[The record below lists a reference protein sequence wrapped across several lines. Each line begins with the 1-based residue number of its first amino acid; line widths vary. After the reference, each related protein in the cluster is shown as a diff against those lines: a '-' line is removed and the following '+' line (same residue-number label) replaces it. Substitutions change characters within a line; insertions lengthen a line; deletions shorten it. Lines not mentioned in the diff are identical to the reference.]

1 MAHIPRRARKR
12 QVGEVAAN
20 PCEQLAVPGVRGL
33 RPYVPGQD
41 PDLVARRHGVARVI
55 KLASNENPLGPGE
68 LARQALCCLP
78 DLGRYPDGNASLL
91 RAALAERLGVQPR
104 QLVFG
109 NGSNDVLELA
119 VRAFAGPGRRVLFPQ
134 YSFAVFA
141 LAAKL
146 VGADH
151 DVVAPMENHAPD
163 VDGLLRA
170 VRPDTSMLM
179 LANPN
184 NPTGGWLD
192 RDQVE
197 LLLRQAPEHVVVVL
211 DEAYAEYM
219 GGEEGYESAA
229 RWCDRFPNLVVSRTF
244 SKIHGLAGLRVGY
257 GVSSAPLADLMNRVR
272 QPFNNNAV
280 ALLAAQAALA
290 DFGHIEKSL
299 RVTAT
304 GRRQWLQAAEE
315 LGLPAGPAPASF
327 VCLKLPVPGSSLA
340 AELEL
345 SGILLRPLDN
355 YGMPEH
361 VRVSFGLEHEN
372 RQAIGALRQALA
384 KAG

>member
-1 MAHIPRRARKR
+1 M
-12 QVGEVAAN
+12 AAN

-33 RPYVPGQD
+33 QPYVPGQD

-91 RAALAERLGVQPR
+91 RAALAERLAVQPQ

-119 VRAFAGPGRRVLFPQ
+119 VRAFAGPGRRVLCPR

-146 VGADH
+146 VGAEH
-151 DVVAPMENHAPD
+151 DTVALTENYEPD
-163 VDGLLRA
+163 VEALLQA
-170 VRPDTSMLM
+170 VRPDTSVLM

-184 NPTGGWLD
+184 NPTGGWLG
-192 RDQVE
+192 RDKVERLLQQV
-197 LLLRQAPEHVVVVL
+197 PERVVVVL

-219 GGEEGYESAA
+219 SGVEGYESAMQ
-229 RWCDRFPNLVVSRTF
+229 WCHRFPNLVVSRTF

-257 GVSSAPLADLMNRVR
+257 GVSSAPLADLINRVR
-272 QPFNNNAV
+272 QPFNNNAI

-290 DFGHIEKSL
+290 DFGHIEESL
-299 RVTAT
+299 RVTET
-304 GRRQWLQAAEE
+304 GRQQWLRAASE

-327 VCLKLPVPGSSLA
+327 VCLKLPMPGSSLA
-340 AELEL
+340 AELEQ

-355 YGMPEH
+355 YGMPGH
-361 VRVSFGLEHEN
+361 IRVSFGLEHEN
-372 RQAIGALRQALA
+372 RQAIEALRLALA
-384 KAG
+384 GRN